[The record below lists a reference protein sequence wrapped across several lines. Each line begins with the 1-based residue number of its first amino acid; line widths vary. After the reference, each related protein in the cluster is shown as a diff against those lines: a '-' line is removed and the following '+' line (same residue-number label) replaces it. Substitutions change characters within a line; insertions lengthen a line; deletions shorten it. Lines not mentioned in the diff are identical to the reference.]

1 MKKITE
7 AAAYGNHHLGL
18 FITGFLQTK
27 KRGRGR
33 LLWNAICFILFVVSL
48 AIMVP
53 WITDEPI
60 LMFGMVV
67 FAILIIVLA
76 IKSVREDYMV
86 IKDFPK
92 GLLVYEHGLVWLSED
107 PYTKTPVEKCRIDFD
122 DVGIMKCSKREDR
135 NKNGYISTYYTL
147 TIYDKNHV
155 VLWSHKGIY
164 RNEYDK
170 PGQGGLE
177 YEFID
182 TVLTRWAE
190 IEYERVMSSTGSFS
204 FKMENNDTAII
215 MPGSIQN
222 EDLTLTTDEM
232 DYIFKKGYLKINRR
246 AKPQGLFCRDDF
258 SFSFIDMDD
267 GYLLLYV
274 VGKSLGIKQA

>member
-7 AAAYGNHHLGL
+7 AGAYGNPHLGS
-18 FITGFLQTK
+18 FITGFVQAK
-27 KRGRGR
+27 KSGRGR
-33 LLWNAICFILFVVSL
+33 LLWNVTCFILFVVSL
-48 AIMVP
+48 AIIVP

-60 LMFGMVV
+60 LMFGMVI
-67 FAILIIVLA
+67 FATLIIVLA
-76 IKSVREDYMV
+76 IKSIREDYLV
-86 IKDFPK
+86 FKDFPK
-92 GLLVYEHGLVWLSED
+92 GLLVYEYGLVWLSED
-107 PYTKTPVEKCRIDFD
+107 KYSKAVTEKCRINYN

-147 TIYDKNHV
+147 TIFDKNHV

-177 YEFID
+177 YEFLD

-215 MPGSIQN
+215 KPGSIQK
-222 EDLTLTTDEM
+222 EDLTLTTNELN
-232 DYIFKKGYLKINRR
+232 YIFKKGYLKINRK
-246 AKPQGLFCRDDF
+246 AKPRGIFTHDDF

-274 VGKSLGIKQA
+274 VDKCLGIKQA